1 MRAKVRRKQTRG
13 KDKITCLYNLKK
25 TTGLRD
31 FLAKVKATVHTNVK
45 KKQNANKNHLPC
57 SMNNKLIH
65 FKRQRRSY
73 QAVKKMPE
81 KGRF

>member
-1 MRAKVRRKQTRG
+1 MMAKIRRKQIRG

-45 KKQNANKNHLPC
+45 KQNINKNH
-57 SMNNKLIH
+57 SSYSIDNKLIRLG
-65 FKRQRRSY
+65 RQ
-73 QAVKKMPE
+73 
-81 KGRF
+81 

>member
-45 KKQNANKNHLPC
+45 KTKCKQKSFA
-57 SMNNKLIH
+57 M
-65 FKRQRRSY
+65 FY
-73 QAVKKMPE
+73 E
-81 KGRF
+81 